1 MRKGRNV
8 LVAAVGAITSV
19 FVTEALKARS
29 VVKARLWGPT
39 ALFVVALAGG
49 LLAVLTFTPS
59 GAPAAYQSHI
69 QIKGKKQGQF
79 SSTGT
84 KKPST
89 APTQV
94 SPRSSPTNRR

>member
-1 MRKGRNV
+1 MLRLILSLAAV
-8 LVAAVGAITSV
+8 LIVAASLASRLS
-19 FVTEALKARS
+19 EAE
-29 VVKARLWGPT
+29 
-39 ALFVVALAGG
+39 
-49 LLAVLTFTPS
+49 
-59 GAPAAYQSHI
+59 AAYQSHI